1 MTKLLRK
8 RIFFTMMLLLSIT
21 FISIIFA
28 INIWSRSKNTS
39 EAESNLRFI
48 MQREFKPDNPNPTD
62 SDRKEPPANNSK
74 VQDNTS
80 SETTENSETNSN
92 QTASVTTE
100 NSSATKEESNNPAP
114 PDNLPEPDD
123 RHQEIATAHF
133 ILAHYSQ
140 NDTLVSIHN
149 SLSDTYTDEEIETY
163 CNEIL
168 SSGKEFGTIA
178 HLRYLVQANDA
189 GSIIALIDYSSEEQ
203 TNNQLLLISGIL
215 GGIGLILF
223 GFLSYILSGLMVRPV
238 TEAFDKQRQFI
249 SDASHELKTPIAV
262 ILSNSELLSDTF
274 GENRQ
279 LSYIKQECDRMHHL
293 VTSLLTLTRLEQ
305 TPDKELEKSDFCI
318 SDALLERILP
328 MESIA
333 FEKGIVMESDILP
346 DLTFYGVKEQ
356 IQQLAGILID
366 NALTYTSP
374 QGQIQITLKKESH
387 HLVFT
392 VSNTGDEI
400 PESERIRLFERFYRS
415 DKARSRTAGHF
426 GLGLSIAQSIV
437 ANHKGQIHVES
448 ANGMNSFIVSLRQ
461 SDNHK

>member
-1 MTKLLRK
+1 MPLT
-8 RIFFTMMLLLSIT
+8 
-21 FISIIFA
+21 
-28 INIWSRSKNTS
+28 
-39 EAESNLRFI
+39 
-48 MQREFKPDNPNPTD
+48 
-62 SDRKEPPANNSK
+62 
-74 VQDNTS
+74 VQ
-80 SETTENSETNSN
+80 
-92 QTASVTTE
+92 
-100 NSSATKEESNNPAP
+100 K
-114 PDNLPEPDD
+114 
-123 RHQEIATAHF
+123 H
-133 ILAHYSQ
+133 
-140 NDTLVSIHN
+140 
-149 SLSDTYTDEEIETY
+149 
-163 CNEIL
+163 
-168 SSGKEFGTIA
+168 FGTIA

-346 DLTFYGVKEQ
+346 DLTFYGVKKQ

-374 QGQIQITLKKESH
+374 QGQIQIT
-387 HLVFT
+387 
-392 VSNTGDEI
+392 
-400 PESERIRLFERFYRS
+400 
-415 DKARSRTAGHF
+415 
-426 GLGLSIAQSIV
+426 
-437 ANHKGQIHVES
+437 
-448 ANGMNSFIVSLRQ
+448 
-461 SDNHK
+461 

>member
-1 MTKLLRK
+1 M
-8 RIFFTMMLLLSIT
+8 
-21 FISIIFA
+21 
-28 INIWSRSKNTS
+28 
-39 EAESNLRFI
+39 
-48 MQREFKPDNPNPTD
+48 
-62 SDRKEPPANNSK
+62 
-74 VQDNTS
+74 
-80 SETTENSETNSN
+80 
-92 QTASVTTE
+92 
-100 NSSATKEESNNPAP
+100 ATRCCCP
-114 PDNLPEPDD
+114 PDN

-133 ILAHYSQ
+133 ILVHYSQ

-178 HLRYLVQANDA
+178 HLRYLVQANDT

-333 FEKGIVMESDILP
+333 FEKGIVMESDISP

-448 ANGMNSFIVSLRQ
+448 TNGMNSFIVSLRQ
-461 SDNHK
+461 SDSHK